1 MEPEIVIT
9 NILLL
14 YDYGKMISSGGVS
27 LRSWQVCSQ
36 CDDPYLVYIMLCIV
50 TILYLVYYI
59 IALCNVVQ
67 VSPTGLSWSIWFVQS
82 LSYSSM
88 SAIRVGQSSLSLSFL
103 SVSVHLCCVYIS
115 RYSHD
120 SCL

>member
-36 CDDPYLVYIMLCIV
+36 CDDPYLVYNVMYYDYPLPR
-50 TILYLVYYI
+50 ILYY
-59 IALCNVVQ
+59 
-67 VSPTGLSWSIWFVQS
+67 SI
-82 LSYSSM
+82 M
-88 SAIRVGQSSLSLSFL
+88 
-103 SVSVHLCCVYIS
+103 
-115 RYSHD
+115 
-120 SCL
+120 